1 LNINVQW
8 IVIGY
13 WLFDQTIDANK
24 IRQIG
29 YLNFRHFLILGILG
43 NSDRKDHMKFALF
56 HGCNIPSRVKQYADA
71 TAAVC
76 DRLGIE
82 LVEMDDFNC
91 CGYPVRNAEHRAYI
105 LSAAKNLA
113 VAEKAGL
120 DMLVMCKCCYGSL
133 KRAEYF
139 LNQEP
144 ELKTDVNRV
153 LARENLEYQNK
164 TQVKHLLSV
173 LYHDVGIERLKKAIS
188 KVYSGL
194 QIAVSY
200 GCHALRPSNIT
211 GFDDP
216 VSPKIFDELVE
227 VTGAYSV
234 DWTRKLDCCGAPM
247 TGINDQLAMDMTQ
260 RKIDSA
266 REAGA
271 QYICT
276 ACPYSQ
282 LQFDAVQK
290 RMASQSKNG
299 EPIAPILYP
308 QLLGLSMGIEE
319 KTLGNAENKIDLSEI
334 TSFLMTE

>member
-1 LNINVQW
+1 
-8 IVIGY
+8 
-13 WLFDQTIDANK
+13 
-24 IRQIG
+24 
-29 YLNFRHFLILGILG
+29 
-43 NSDRKDHMKFALF
+43 
-56 HGCNIPSRVKQYADA
+56 
-71 TAAVC
+71 
-76 DRLGIE
+76 
-82 LVEMDDFNC
+82 MDGFNC
-91 CGYPVRNAEHRAYI
+91 CGYPVRNADHRAYV

-113 VAEKAGL
+113 VAEHAGL

-139 LNQEP
+139 LNQDP
-144 ELKTDVNRV
+144 ALKAGVNRV
-153 LARENLEYQNK
+153 LARESLHYQNK
-164 TQVKHLLSV
+164 TRVKHLLSV
-173 LYHDVGIERLKKAIS
+173 LYHDVGLKRIKENITKA
-188 KVYSGL
+188 YSGL

-216 VSPKIFDELVE
+216 VSPKIFDELVD

-260 RKIDSA
+260 KKIDSA

-282 LQFDAVQK
+282 LQFDGVQK
-290 RMASQSKNG
+290 RMASQSNNG

-308 QLLGLSMGIEE
+308 QLLGLSMGIDA
-319 KTLGNAENKIDLSEI
+319 KALGNANNDIGLSEI
-334 TSFLMTE
+334 TSFLITE